1 MKKLIVLLVIFGFIS
16 SINAQ
21 STSDVGKIVLSVIMP
36 DNVEGMNDSQLS
48 KLETEITKIV
58 TSTGLAASG
67 YNNSF
72 VIYPKFTIN
81 ETFVVESGLQ
91 DITIINCDLTLFI
104 KQVDNNVI
112 FSTIS
117 RSLKG
122 NGKSKLLALSNAL
135 TKINVNDKD
144 FQQFIDKGK
153 VKILHYYE
161 SKCQDIIM
169 KSENLVKTQNYEQAL
184 GLLMTVPEEVS
195 CYNKVQEKS
204 IEAYK
209 AYQKQ
214 KCITQI
220 QEAKAQLAMNNY
232 SSALNILSQID
243 PSTPCFKE
251 SQALVNNA
259 GDNVDKEDKKLWDFK
274 MKTYTNNIA
283 LEKERIIAVK
293 NIAISYYKSI
303 PKTINY
309 TYLVR

>member
-81 ETFVVESGLQ
+81 ETSVVESGLQ